1 MFEKKREKKESIR
14 GIFDGEIPDEIPLNI
29 ELGVPEIE
37 AQYGDIVNIS
47 CRISHFRKF
56 YQTGGPFKRT
66 EISVRKWAK
75 GFDIH
80 TYEWPDAKEIV
91 RTLREQITDTV
102 KRFDNRFIICK
113 VLGPTETAEAF
124 CASGQDKEARHLGQV
139 QHNFDFSML
148 SFLNLESAAKL
159 HRRISAY
166 IRECIRAIGSLAEVD
181 AIRIAD
187 DAFDYHGL
195 LYPKDFMETAYLPSH
210 EILANLIHN
219 VGKYSIIH
227 CDGNILLLNFAKR
240 LSDHY
245 DGFHPL
251 DLLSRI
257 TRKDT
262 QNWIRSLKEARNI
275 LPESVFF
282 TGIPIELIY
291 DPRISIEELG
301 DVCRKVILTLGK
313 RFLVLNTTHRPFPGS
328 SIETRGAKEKLQSI
342 RKLLQKKE
350 DVNVS

>member
-1 MFEKKREKKESIR
+1 MFEKKREKKKSIR
-14 GIFDGEIPDEIPLNI
+14 GVFDGVIPDEIPLNI

-37 AQYGDIVNIS
+37 AQYGDVVNIS
-47 CRISHFRKF
+47 CGISHFRRF
-56 YQTGGPFKRT
+56 YQNGGPFKRT
-66 EISVRKWAK
+66 KTSAQKWAK

-80 TYEWPDAKEIV
+80 TYEWPDPKEIV

-113 VLGPTETAEAF
+113 VLGPTEMAEAF
-124 CASGQDKEARHLGQV
+124 CASGQDKKARHSGQI

-148 SFLNLESAAKL
+148 SFLNLESAGEL
-159 HRRISAY
+159 HKRISAY
-166 IRECIRAIGSLAEVD
+166 ISECIRIIGSLAEVD

-187 DAFDYHGL
+187 DAFDYQGL
-195 LYPKDFMETAYLPSH
+195 LYPKDFIDTVYLPSH
-210 EILANLIHN
+210 ETLAALIHN
-219 VGKYSIIH
+219 AGKYSIIH
-227 CDGNILLLNFAKR
+227 CDGNILLHNFAKG

-245 DGFHPL
+245 NGFHPL
-251 DLLSRI
+251 DLLSRS

-262 QNWIRSLKEARNI
+262 QNWIRSLKEARNV

-291 DPRISIEELG
+291 DPGISEEELC

-313 RFLVLNTTHRPFPGS
+313 RFFVLSTTHRPFPGS
-328 SIETRGAKEKLQSI
+328 SIETRGAKKKLRSI
-342 RKLLQKKE
+342 RELL
-350 DVNVS
+350 